1 MNKYFTIL
9 LLVCIH
15 SLVFG
20 QDGHFGPKDKEAA
33 EKIFQL
39 EKIKLIEV
47 LEMDEETA
55 IRFFA
60 RRSELK
66 KATDEIQNK
75 IEEIIKN
82 LEAADKA
89 GKVYTDNELITYIND
104 FNNLH
109 LQMGQRRTEFI
120 NSLNDIL
127 TYNQIGRLIVFERKF
142 KDELRNALF
151 KERKRSR
158 QELNQDK
165 Y

>member
-1 MNKYFTIL
+1 MNKYFTVL
-9 LLVCIH
+9 FFVCMH
-15 SLVFG
+15 SLVFS

-66 KATDEIQNK
+66 KTTDEIQNK

-82 LEAADKA
+82 LEVVDKA
-89 GKVYTDNELITYIND
+89 GKVYTENELITYIND
-104 FNNLH
+104 FNNLN
-109 LQMGQRRTEFI
+109 LQMSQRRTEFI

-127 TYNQIGRLIVFERKF
+127 TYDQIRRLIVFERKF
-142 KDELRNALF
+142 KDELRRALF
-151 KERKRSR
+151 KERKRFNK
-158 QELNQDK
+158 EI

>member
-1 MNKYFTIL
+1 M
-9 LLVCIH
+9 H
-15 SLVFG
+15 SLLFG
-20 QDGHFGPKDKEAA
+20 QDGHFGPKDKVAA

-66 KATDEIQNK
+66 KTTDEIQNK

-82 LEAADKA
+82 LEVVDKA
-89 GKVYTDNELITYIND
+89 GKVYTESELITYIND
-104 FNNLH
+104 FNNLN
-109 LQMGQRRTEFI
+109 LQMSQRRTEFI

-127 TYNQIGRLIVFERKF
+127 TYDQIRRLIVFERKF
-142 KDELRNALF
+142 KDELRRALF
-151 KERKRSR
+151 KERKRFNK
-158 QELNQDK
+158 EI

>member
-1 MNKYFTIL
+1 MNKYITALII
-9 LLVCIH
+9 VCIN
-15 SLVFG
+15 SLGFS
-20 QDGHFGPKDKEAA
+20 QDGHFGSKDKEAA

-82 LEAADKA
+82 LEAVDKS
-89 GKVYTDNELITYIND
+89 GKVYTENELITYLND

-109 LQMGQRRTEFI
+109 LQMGQMRMEFI
-120 NSLNDIL
+120 NSLDDIL

-142 KDELRNALF
+142 KDELRRALF
-151 KERKRSR
+151 KERKRFN
-158 QELNQDK
+158 QEI

>member
-1 MNKYFTIL
+1 
-9 LLVCIH
+9 
-15 SLVFG
+15 VFG

>member
-1 MNKYFTIL
+1 MNKYFTVL
-9 LLVCIH
+9 FFVCMH
-15 SLVFG
+15 SLVFS

-66 KATDEIQNK
+66 KTTDEIQNK

-82 LEAADKA
+82 LEVVDKA
-89 GKVYTDNELITYIND
+89 GKVYTESELITYIND
-104 FNNLH
+104 FNNLN
-109 LQMGQRRTEFI
+109 LQMSQRRTEFI

-127 TYNQIGRLIVFERKF
+127 TYDQIRRLIVFERKF
-142 KDELRNALF
+142 KDELRRALF
-151 KERKRSR
+151 KERKRFNK
-158 QELNQDK
+158 EI

>member
-1 MNKYFTIL
+1 MNKYFTVL
-9 LLVCIH
+9 LLVCMH
-15 SLVFG
+15 SLLFG
-20 QDGHFGPKDKEAA
+20 QDGHFGPKDKVAA

-82 LEAADKA
+82 LEVVDKA
-89 GKVYTDNELITYIND
+89 GKVYTDNELVSYIRD
-104 FNNLH
+104 YNNLH

-127 TYNQIGRLIVFERKF
+127 TYDQIRRLIVFERKF
-142 KDELRNALF
+142 KDELRRALF
-151 KERKRSR
+151 KERKRFNK
-158 QELNQDK
+158 EI

>member
-1 MNKYFTIL
+1 MNKYITALII
-9 LLVCIH
+9 VCIN
-15 SLVFG
+15 SLGFS

-82 LEAADKA
+82 LEAVDKS
-89 GKVYTDNELITYIND
+89 GKVYTENELITYLND

-109 LQMGQRRTEFI
+109 LQMGQMRMEFI
-120 NSLNDIL
+120 NSLDDIL

-142 KDELRNALF
+142 KDELRRALF
-151 KERKRSR
+151 KERKRFN
-158 QELNQDK
+158 QEI

>member
-1 MNKYFTIL
+1 MNKYFTVL
-9 LLVCIH
+9 FFVCMH
-15 SLVFG
+15 SLVFS

-82 LEAADKA
+82 LEVVDKA
-89 GKVYTDNELITYIND
+89 GKVYTESELITYIND
-104 FNNLH
+104 FNNLN
-109 LQMGQRRTEFI
+109 LQMSQRRTEFI

-127 TYNQIGRLIVFERKF
+127 TYDQIRRLIVFERKF
-142 KDELRNALF
+142 KDELRRALF
-151 KERKRSR
+151 KERKRFNK
-158 QELNQDK
+158 EI

>member
-1 MNKYFTIL
+1 MNKYFTVL
-9 LLVCIH
+9 LLVCMH
-15 SLVFG
+15 SLLFG

-89 GKVYTDNELITYIND
+89 GKVYTDNELISYIND

-127 TYNQIGRLIVFERKF
+127 TYAQIGRLIVFERKF
-142 KDELRNALF
+142 KDELRKALF

-158 QELNQDK
+158 QELNQDR

>member
-1 MNKYFTIL
+1 MNKYFTVL
-9 LLVCIH
+9 FFVCMH
-15 SLVFG
+15 SLVFS

-82 LEAADKA
+82 LEVVDKA
-89 GKVYTDNELITYIND
+89 GKVYTENELITYIND
-104 FNNLH
+104 FNNLN
-109 LQMGQRRTEFI
+109 LQMSQRRTEFI

-127 TYNQIGRLIVFERKF
+127 TYDQIRRLIVFERKF
-142 KDELRNALF
+142 KDELRRALF
-151 KERKRSR
+151 KERKRFNK
-158 QELNQDK
+158 EI

>member
-1 MNKYFTIL
+1 MNKYFTVL
-9 LLVCIH
+9 LLVCMH

-66 KATDEIQNK
+66 KTTDEIQNK

-82 LEAADKA
+82 LEVVDKA
-89 GKVYTDNELITYIND
+89 GKVYTESELITYIND
-104 FNNLH
+104 FNNLN
-109 LQMGQRRTEFI
+109 LQMSQRRTEFI

-127 TYNQIGRLIVFERKF
+127 TYDQIRRLIVFERKF
-142 KDELRNALF
+142 KDELRRALF
-151 KERKRSR
+151 KERKRFNK
-158 QELNQDK
+158 EI

>member
-1 MNKYFTIL
+1 MNKYFTVL
-9 LLVCIH
+9 LLVCMH
-15 SLVFG
+15 SLLFG

-60 RRSELK
+60 RRSEFK

-82 LEAADKA
+82 LEVVDKA
-89 GKVYTDNELITYIND
+89 GKVYTENELITYIND
-104 FNNLH
+104 FNNLN
-109 LQMGQRRTEFI
+109 LQMSQRRTEFI

-127 TYNQIGRLIVFERKF
+127 TYDQIRRLIVFERKF
-142 KDELRNALF
+142 KDELRRALF
-151 KERKRSR
+151 KERKRFNK
-158 QELNQDK
+158 EI

>member
-1 MNKYFTIL
+1 MNKYFTVL
-9 LLVCIH
+9 LLVCMH

-82 LEAADKA
+82 LEAANKA

-127 TYNQIGRLIVFERKF
+127 TYDQIGRLIVFERKF
-142 KDELRNALF
+142 KDELRKALF

-158 QELNQDK
+158 QEPNQDR

>member
-1 MNKYFTIL
+1 MNKYFAVL
-9 LLVCIH
+9 FLVYIN
-15 SLVFG
+15 SVALS
-20 QDGHFGPKDKEAA
+20 QDGHFGPRDKDAA

-82 LEAADKA
+82 LEVVDKA
-89 GKVYTDNELITYIND
+89 GKVYTENELITYIND
-104 FNNLH
+104 FNNLN
-109 LQMGQRRTEFI
+109 LQMSQRRTEFI

-127 TYNQIGRLIVFERKF
+127 TYDQIRRLIVFERKF
-142 KDELRNALF
+142 KDELRRALF
-151 KERKRSR
+151 KERKRFNK
-158 QELNQDK
+158 EI

>member
-1 MNKYFTIL
+1 MNKYFTVL
-9 LLVCIH
+9 FFVCMH
-15 SLVFG
+15 SLVFS
-20 QDGHFGPKDKEAA
+20 QDGHFGPKDKVAA

-47 LEMDEETA
+47 LEMDEETS

-82 LEAADKA
+82 LEVVDKA
-89 GKVYTDNELITYIND
+89 GKVYTESELITYIND
-104 FNNLH
+104 FNNLN
-109 LQMGQRRTEFI
+109 LQMSQRRTEFI

-127 TYNQIGRLIVFERKF
+127 TYDQIRRLIVFERKF
-142 KDELRNALF
+142 KDELRRALF
-151 KERKRSR
+151 KERKRFNK
-158 QELNQDK
+158 EI